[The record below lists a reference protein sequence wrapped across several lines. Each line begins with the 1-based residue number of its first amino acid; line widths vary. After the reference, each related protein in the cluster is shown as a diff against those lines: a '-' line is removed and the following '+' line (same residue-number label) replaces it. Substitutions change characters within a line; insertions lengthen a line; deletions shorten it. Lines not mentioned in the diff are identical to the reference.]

1 MNQCPHC
8 QVTIKGEW
16 EICPLCATPLE
27 KGSEKASDPYPA
39 VPLKFDRSNVTKILL
54 LVSLAIIFSTFLIGL
69 IWRGKIFGLQGALF
83 GIMTMWLV
91 VLIIIRKRRNLAKS
105 ILYVLFSLSAICIYT
120 DYTSGWTGWS
130 TTFAM
135 PIVCSAAILA
145 MFLAVRLIKME
156 LGDYVLYLLAAILLG
171 MLPSLFLFFNWVSTP
186 IPSWISIAL
195 SFVMLVSIFLYHGK
209 EIRLELQKRLF
220 I

>member
-1 MNQCPHC
+1 MRKCPNC
-8 QVTIKGEW
+8 QVEVKGEW
-16 EICPLCATPLE
+16 SSCPLCSTVLE
-27 KGSEKASDPYPA
+27 KGSKKVSNPYPA
-39 VPLKFDRSNVTKILL
+39 VPLKFDRSIVTKLLL
-54 LVSLAIIFSTFLIGL
+54 LVSMAIISSTFLVGL
-69 IWRGKIFGLQGALF
+69 IWRGEIFGLQGALF

-105 ILYVLFSLSAICIYT
+105 LLYVLISLSAICIYT

-130 TTFAM
+130 TTYAM
-135 PIVCSAAILA
+135 PIVCSAAILG

-156 LGDYVLYLLAAILLG
+156 VGDYVLYLLAAVLIG
-171 MLPSLFLFFNWVSTP
+171 MLPTLFLIFNWVTTT

-220 I
+220 V